1 MGSMLLF
8 NMIFGLFIILIVFIT
23 LNKGTS
29 EILLNETIND
39 LNDTNSTFSQ
49 NIKGTL
55 QIINTSWIWIPI
67 FALFGV
73 IYMVFSNTQKGG

>member
-1 MGSMLLF
+1 MASMIFF
-8 NMIFGLFIILIVFIT
+8 NMLFGLFVILIVFIS

-39 LNDTNSTFSQ
+39 LNDTNTTFSQ

-55 QIINTSWIWIPI
+55 QIINTSWIWIPL

-73 IYMVFSNTQKGG
+73 IYMVFSNAQRGG